1 VPIDDDDDDVFTD
14 SVAAMRKHLLE
25 LQGIKVGRKTANEI
39 KEEKKNKNKSVVFKE
54 IEDDYLCGPLSIE
67 SYVVYRVRPIVEKF
81 EKHCTKLAW
90 RLQAIDL
97 LSFLL
102 NSLGTVLAACGLTE
116 FVSLSVALVF
126 VLNSIIEFSKLR
138 DEVVS
143 SNLALRDM
151 QSILVDWDSLSMVKR
166 RSPDV
171 KAKIVDATEESLI
184 AVVVAHTTAAS
195 VTQISVKRKLA
206 LHIANGHYGANAA
219 ADTGESAE

>member
-1 VPIDDDDDDVFTD
+1 
-14 SVAAMRKHLLE
+14 M
-25 LQGIKVGRKTANEI
+25 
-39 KEEKKNKNKSVVFKE
+39 
-54 IEDDYLCGPLSIE
+54 
-67 SYVVYRVRPIVEKF
+67 
-81 EKHCTKLAW
+81 
-90 RLQAIDL
+90 
-97 LSFLL
+97 
-102 NSLGTVLAACGLTE
+102 
-116 FVSLSVALVF
+116 SVALVF

-166 RSPDV
+166 RSPEV

-206 LHIANGHYGANAA
+206 LHIANGHHRAHAA